1 MVLLW
6 AVKWSNGVLLP
17 PIYLLYRL
25 SSMGFTWAHLL
36 CWMFQVLLDQ
46 QVLKC
51 PLEKIESESQTNQIV
66 SMGKNSSGSARISV
80 PPPPALH
87 RRGDHHPAYHW
98 PHVVQLAIHHDVS
111 IWVDDVAALTDLS
124 VHWSVE
130 TLDHIHP
137 KPNCLLF
144 SKMIILPVPNRN
156 CYLNLIGLC
165 FCNPFLK

>member
-1 MVLLW
+1 
-6 AVKWSNGVLLP
+6 
-17 PIYLLYRL
+17 
-25 SSMGFTWAHLL
+25 
-36 CWMFQVLLDQ
+36 
-46 QVLKC
+46 
-51 PLEKIESESQTNQIV
+51 
-66 SMGKNSSGSARISV
+66 MGKKSSGSARISV

-111 IWVDDVAALTDLS
+111 IWVDDVAALTNLS

-144 SKMIILPVPNRN
+144 SKMIILPVPNKRIFLVLLGLLQSSQVLLTTRVSPKSALTKIFALGVSLAKGWRRHRRSRKHHHLTLPVHLGAGAL
-156 CYLNLIGLC
+156 LNAAEAQKPL
-165 FCNPFLK
+165 